1 MEKYLYFFQICSF
14 GDINMS
20 HFSNEFGK
28 QTGLIHSA
36 MVELKKIHDQH
47 PDEEFYDNNK
57 VSDVVKIKKK
67 EILHAFEK
75 IEHLDSKKFI
85 IEYKANNV
93 LHELEEEF
101 KRLTQKFQRLESFE
115 RQLDEHFQ
123 NMSRAKK
130 EFLEMFERKQLN
142 KGVIDKIVQSMD
154 WIFKEIKEDRKEI
167 FDVEIE
173 LNKSEKMI
181 SHLKNYLKK
190 ED

>member
-1 MEKYLYFFQICSF
+1 
-14 GDINMS
+14 MS

-28 QTGLIHSA
+28 QIGLIHSA
-36 MVELKKIHDQH
+36 MNNLKEIHDQH
-47 PDEEFYDNNK
+47 PEEKYFENYDITK
-57 VSDVVKIKKK
+57 AIEDKKK
-67 EILHAFEK
+67 EILNAFEK
-75 IEHLDSKKFI
+75 IEQLDSKKI
-85 IEYKANNV
+85 ILENKANNV

-115 RQLDEHFQ
+115 RQLNEHFQ

-142 KGVIDKIVQSMD
+142 KGVIDKIVQSMN
-154 WIFKEIKEDRKEI
+154 WIYKETEEDRKEL
-167 FDVEIE
+167 FDVENE

-181 SHLKNYLKK
+181 SHLKKYLKK